1 MQLITNFDEKNIL
14 NVLLEG
20 AGLDAFIFHTN
31 FQLKFC
37 CENRKKFNGKDI
49 PMQINLSI
57 SSDWWFG
64 DKKEWD
70 KIVDKLTNG
79 FNFVEQDEPVLAFE
93 LAALR
98 WTDGSVINSVD
109 LSSEK
114 LELKFECGASITIMN
129 HTEMD
134 YAWEIYEEKFND
146 YNNRWSVLC
155 EDGKIYYNMPI

>member
-1 MQLITNFDEKNIL
+1 
-14 NVLLEG
+14 
-20 AGLDAFIFHTN
+20 
-31 FQLKFC
+31 
-37 CENRKKFNGKDI
+37 
-49 PMQINLSI
+49 MQINLSI